1 MRRRSVL
8 FAAAL
13 LLAAA
18 PARAGEGGSRADT
31 PYLAMETMTAT
42 IIHADGRRGVL
53 TVDCG
58 IDAPDAGL
66 RERVRQS
73 VPRLR
78 AAYAASLQLY
88 AASLRPQTAPDLDR
102 LGAQLQADTDR
113 VIGRKGARFLFGTVL
128 VH

>member
-18 PARAGEGGSRADT
+18 PARANEGASRDDA

-42 IIHADGRRGVL
+42 ILHADGRRGVL

-58 IDAPDAGL
+58 IDAPDSGVRA
-66 RERVRQS
+66 RVRQS

-113 VIGRKGARFLFGTVL
+113 VIGRPGARFLFGTVL